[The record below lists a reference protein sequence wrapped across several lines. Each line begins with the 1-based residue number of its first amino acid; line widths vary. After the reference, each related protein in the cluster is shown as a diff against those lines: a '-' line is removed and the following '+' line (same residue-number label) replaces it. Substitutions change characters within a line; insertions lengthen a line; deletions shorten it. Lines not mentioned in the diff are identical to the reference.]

1 MFRPTLVIIALLG
14 LPATAQAGWKTERAL
29 ETAYIVWGEQ
39 LQRVCPADIVIA
51 YDDPRAAYSTE
62 YLRMKTNAAW
72 ARPGVCR
79 VSLNRDAR
87 TAETDAYEPF
97 CSVVL
102 HETGHIIGLDH
113 SERGIMRPA
122 PFFAGRDGEASGV
135 ASTTGRAP
143 TGAAVNVAVRTSRG
157 TGDSERTYRAALRSS
172 SAIRRSK
179 SRMIASRLAG
189 VMTSPIRT
197 PRSSC
202 SRTSANET
210 PRSPLHQ
217 GRQ

>member
-51 YDDPRAAYSTE
+51 YDDPRAAYSAE

-122 PFFAGRDGEASGV
+122 PFFARSTGWEGRRGERRRFDDW
-135 ASTTGRAP
+135 TGTDR
-143 TGAAVNVAVRTSRG
+143 RCRERG
-157 TGDSERTYRAALRSS
+157 RPYLERHG
-172 SAIRRSK
+172 
-179 SRMIASRLAG
+179 RL
-189 VMTSPIRT
+189 
-197 PRSSC
+197 
-202 SRTSANET
+202 
-210 PRSPLHQ
+210 
-217 GRQ
+217 